1 MTSDA
6 AAMTSDA
13 SVVTAPLPTVTFA
26 PDIDPVRFEV
36 IRNALL
42 AITEEMGATL
52 RRAAYSTNI
61 KTRGDFSCAFFDRQL
76 RTIAQAFAQPSHL
89 GSLAHI
95 VPRAIAAYG
104 AENLRPGDGILIND
118 PYLGG
123 VHLNDITLITPVF
136 HNGDIFG
143 YLANIAHHVD
153 VGGGAPG
160 SIGVSNEIY
169 QEGVVI
175 PPIRFVKE
183 GQIDRDIFA
192 LIRAN
197 FRGTKEI
204 SGDFRAQTAANRLGW
219 QRLEALLVKYGGAEF
234 ERYVGELLNYTERST
249 AAAFAQFPE
258 GRFTAESY
266 MDGDGIRDEPIK
278 LAATLRIE
286 RGRVCVDLTGC
297 TTQRPSP
304 TNATFSQTYSGVVY
318 VLKCLIDPDIP
329 VNDGFYRF
337 VDIRATP
344 GTVMH
349 AQHPA
354 AVAAGWEVAM
364 QVCDLL
370 FKALSVPL
378 SDRVLAGTKGCI
390 CNIAFGGIHPATD
403 EYFTF
408 YETIAGGYGATRRN
422 DGMDAVQA
430 HFQNTENAPVEET
443 EANYPVRILRY
454 ELIPD
459 SEGAGT
465 YRGGL
470 GVRRDYTFPG
480 HTPSFSIL
488 SDKAKYPP
496 WGLFGGGAARAAKYV
511 LNPDT
516 PEARELPSKITLQL
530 TEGDIVSVQTPG
542 GGGSEPGWRRPV
554 AQVVADVSLGKIS
567 PERAR
572 LAYGVVLDPV
582 TLAVDEA
589 ATARQRA
596 QMTHDQREMTD
607 R

>member
-204 SGDFRAQTAANRLGW
+204 SGDFRAQTAANRWAGSVW
-219 QRLEALLVKYGGAEF
+219 RLCWSNMV
-234 ERYVGELLNYTERST
+234 
-249 AAAFAQFPE
+249 
-258 GRFTAESY
+258 
-266 MDGDGIRDEPIK
+266 EP
-278 LAATLRIE
+278 
-286 RGRVCVDLTGC
+286 
-297 TTQRPSP
+297 S
-304 TNATFSQTYSGVVY
+304 SS
-318 VLKCLIDPDIP
+318 
-329 VNDGFYRF
+329 
-337 VDIRATP
+337 
-344 GTVMH
+344 
-349 AQHPA
+349 
-354 AVAAGWEVAM
+354 AM
-364 QVCDLL
+364 
-370 FKALSVPL
+370 
-378 SDRVLAGTKGCI
+378 
-390 CNIAFGGIHPATD
+390 
-403 EYFTF
+403 
-408 YETIAGGYGATRRN
+408 
-422 DGMDAVQA
+422 
-430 HFQNTENAPVEET
+430 
-443 EANYPVRILRY
+443 
-454 ELIPD
+454 
-459 SEGAGT
+459 
-465 YRGGL
+465 
-470 GVRRDYTFPG
+470 
-480 HTPSFSIL
+480 
-488 SDKAKYPP
+488 
-496 WGLFGGGAARAAKYV
+496 WG
-511 LNPDT
+511 NC
-516 PEARELPSKITLQL
+516 
-530 TEGDIVSVQTPG
+530 
-542 GGGSEPGWRRPV
+542 
-554 AQVVADVSLGKIS
+554 
-567 PERAR
+567 
-572 LAYGVVLDPV
+572 
-582 TLAVDEA
+582 
-589 ATARQRA
+589 
-596 QMTHDQREMTD
+596 
-607 R
+607 

>member
-1 MTSDA
+1 MTPNASLLTA
-6 AAMTSDA
+6 TS
-13 SVVTAPLPTVTFA
+13 STGTLA

-104 AENLRPGDGILIND
+104 PENLKPGDGILIND
-118 PYLGG
+118 PFLGG
-123 VHLNDITLITPVF
+123 VHLNDITLISPVF
-136 HNGDIFG
+136 HEGEIFG

-192 LIRAN
+192 LIRSN

-219 QRLEALLVKYGGAEF
+219 QRLQALLEKYGAAAF
-234 ERYVGELLNYTERST
+234 ERYLGEMLNYTERRT
-249 AAAFAQFPE
+249 THAFAQFPD
-258 GRFTAESY
+258 GTFSAESF
-266 MDGDGIRDEPIK
+266 MDGDGIRDEPIR
-278 LAATLRIE
+278 LTATVRID
-286 RGRVCVDLTGC
+286 RGRVGVDLTGC
-297 TTQRPSP
+297 APQRPSP
-304 TNATFSQTYSGVVY
+304 TNATFAQTYSGVVY
-318 VLKCLIDPDIP
+318 VLKCLIDPDIT
-329 VNDGFYRF
+329 VNDGFYRL
-337 VDIRATP
+337 VDIRTTP
-344 GTVMH
+344 GTVVH

-364 QVCDLL
+364 QLCDLL
-370 FKALSVPL
+370 FRALSTALP
-378 SDRVLAGTKGCI
+378 DRVLAGTKGCI
-390 CNIAFGGIHPATD
+390 CNIAFGGINPTTED
-403 EYFTF
+403 YFTF

-459 SEGAGT
+459 SEGAGY

-496 WGLFGGGAARAAKYV
+496 WGLFGGGQARPAKYI

-516 PEARELPSKITLQL
+516 VEARELPSKITFALKP
-530 TEGDIVSVQTPG
+530 GDVISVQTPG
-542 GGGSEPGWRRPV
+542 GGGCEEAWKRPV
-554 AQVVADVSLGKIS
+554 EQVIADVAQGKIS
-567 PERAR
+567 IARAR
-572 LAYGVVLDPV
+572 QAYGVVLHPD
-582 TLAVDEA
+582 TLAVDET
-589 ATARQRA
+589 ATAEA
-596 QMTHDQREMTD
+596 QARLTQLPPEEADA
-607 R
+607 